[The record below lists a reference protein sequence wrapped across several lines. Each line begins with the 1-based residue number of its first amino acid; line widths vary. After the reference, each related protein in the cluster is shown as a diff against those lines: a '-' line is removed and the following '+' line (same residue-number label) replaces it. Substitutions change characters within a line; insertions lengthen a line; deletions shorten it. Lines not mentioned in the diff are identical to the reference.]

1 MLIFLLISLG
11 IIISDIV
18 TKIIAVNSLKSGAE
32 ICVIKDILYFNYVE
46 NKGAALGMLENAR
59 WVFISVTLLV
69 VAALIIYLIVK
80 KPKSKLLLISLAMIA
95 GGGIG
100 NLIDRIGLSYVR
112 DFIDLRFFGLPLFVC
127 NVADI
132 FITFGAILLFVYI
145 LFFEG
150 KQSEKNNI

>member
-11 IIISDIV
+11 IIISDTA
-18 TKIIAVNSLKSGAE
+18 TKIISFNLLEEGAGVC
-32 ICVIKDILYFNYVE
+32 IVPGFFWFNRVE

-59 WVFISVTLLV
+59 WLFISVTIIV
-69 VAALIIYLIVK
+69 VAALIIYLTVK
-80 KPKSKLLLISLAMIA
+80 KPKSKLLLISLAMIT

-132 FITFGAILLFVYI
+132 FITFGAILLFIYI
-145 LFFEG
+145 LFSER